1 MSNFSAFFAQNK
13 IKSDNV
19 KFAVSKNFVDGN
31 GKPIEWELRVLS
43 ADEDETIRRESTRKV
58 KVAGRSGAYTS
69 ELDTNTYLTKMISAS
84 VVYPNLNDKELQDSY
99 KVMGAEQLLKAMLN
113 AGEYIQLSGKVA
125 EINGFDN
132 TVEELADEAKN

>member
-19 KFAVSKNFVDGN
+19 KFAVSKNFVDSNGN
-31 GKPIEWELRVLS
+31 PIEWELRVLG
-43 ADEDETIRRESTRKV
+43 ADEDESIRRDATRKV

-69 ELDTNTYLTKMISAS
+69 ELDTNTYLTKMVAAS

-132 TVEELADEAKN
+132 TVEELAEEAKN